1 MSSMLDFWLFA
12 AVLPQIQPRWGL
24 RASPLVHYRKTPPIT
39 GRCFADSV
47 RNGRLRVR
55 SPHSFPR
62 VGWQPGQRLNLS
74 IFSGVNTAVMAG
86 ADQ

>member
-12 AVLPQIQPRWGL
+12 AVLPEIQPRCGL
-24 RASPLVHYRKTPPIT
+24 QVSPLVRYSQTPPIT
-39 GRCFADSV
+39 GRCDADSV
-47 RNGRLRVR
+47 RNGRLRVP
-55 SPHSFPR
+55 SPHNFPR

-74 IFSGVNTAVMAG
+74 IFSGVITAVMAG

>member
-12 AVLPQIQPRWGL
+12 AVLPAIQPRWGL
-24 RASPLVHYRKTPPIT
+24 RASPP
-39 GRCFADSV
+39 
-47 RNGRLRVR
+47 
-55 SPHSFPR
+55 SFPR